1 MMTMSMPGF
10 TADQSLRAVRGRYR
24 SGRTVAGTPG
34 VVVPAIP
41 RCENCPAL
49 LEYCATHGGRPRA
62 ACLACA
68 TGDCDSGH
76 ERCEFDPITGRLR
89 CF

>member
-1 MMTMSMPGF
+1 MNIPGF
-10 TADQSLRAVRGRYR
+10 TAEESLRASHGLYRG
-24 SGRTVAGTPG
+24 GHAVDAQPG
-34 VVVPAIP
+34 GVIPSIP
-41 RCENCPAL
+41 RCENCPDL

-68 TGDCDSGH
+68 TGHCDSGQ
-76 ERCEFDPITGRLR
+76 ERCEFDPIRNKLV